1 MHAKVGDRIVI
12 QGHKVHEPLREG
24 KILDVGEGGNPP
36 YRVRWSDSEHETL
49 VFPGPDAHIEHV
61 SHRSHKTHQ

>member
-12 QGHKVHEPLREG
+12 QGHKVHEPLRDGE
-24 KILDVGEGGNPP
+24 ILDVGEGGNPP

-61 SHRSHKTHQ
+61 RHRPQR